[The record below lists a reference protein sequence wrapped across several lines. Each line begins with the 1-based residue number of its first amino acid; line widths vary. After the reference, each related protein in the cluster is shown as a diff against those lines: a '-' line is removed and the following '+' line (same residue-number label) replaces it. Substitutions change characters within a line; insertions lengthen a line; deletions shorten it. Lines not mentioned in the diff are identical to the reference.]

1 MAQCKAN
8 ANAANA
14 NADEPLE
21 SPGEL
26 ESELSIA
33 DISKRHSNPKR
44 WVLYFA
50 ILLVAVVVPYW
61 AGRTLAVQHTAWV
74 VKNFSGLSA
83 QGVVF
88 IAWVTTVATA
98 TVLAMALIES
108 GKWLWRF
115 LFVVFLAI
123 EQFISGL
130 CLLRLSF
137 WYSTYVVYGPASG
150 LANAANLGIISAGFG
165 VAVYAILFVGL
176 LVTVP
181 KKSRLN
187 VLTRSWA
194 SLIMFYAI
202 EVLAILVVIF
212 GGFMTAM

>member
-1 MAQCKAN
+1 M
-8 ANAANA
+8 
-14 NADEPLE
+14 
-21 SPGEL
+21 
-26 ESELSIA
+26 
-33 DISKRHSNPKR
+33 
-44 WVLYFA
+44 LYFA

-98 TVLAMALIES
+98 TALAMALIES
-108 GKWLWRF
+108 SRWLWRF
-115 LFVVFLAI
+115 LFVVFLTI

-176 LVTVP
+176 LVMVP

>member
-1 MAQCKAN
+1 MNQRKAN
-8 ANAANA
+8 VSA
-14 NADEPLE
+14 NADKTLE
-21 SPGEL
+21 SPSEL

-33 DISKRHSNPKR
+33 DISKRNSNPKR

-98 TVLAMALIES
+98 TALAMALIES
-108 GKWLWRF
+108 SRWLWRF
-115 LFVVFLAI
+115 LFVVFLTI

>member
-1 MAQCKAN
+1 MDQRKAN

-14 NADEPLE
+14 NADVATGF
-21 SPGEL
+21 PGEL

-33 DISKRHSNPKR
+33 GISKLHSNPKR

-98 TVLAMALIES
+98 TALAMALIES
-108 GKWLWRF
+108 SRWLWRF
-115 LFVVFLAI
+115 LFVVFLTI

-137 WYSTYVVYGPASG
+137 WYSTYVVYGSASG

-176 LVTVP
+176 LVMVP

-194 SLIMFYAI
+194 SFIMFYAI

-212 GGFMTAM
+212 GGFITAM

>member
-1 MAQCKAN
+1 M
-8 ANAANA
+8 
-14 NADEPLE
+14 
-21 SPGEL
+21 
-26 ESELSIA
+26 
-33 DISKRHSNPKR
+33 
-44 WVLYFA
+44 
-50 ILLVAVVVPYW
+50 
-61 AGRTLAVQHTAWV
+61 AVQHTAWV
-74 VKNFSGLSA
+74 VKNFSVLSA

-88 IAWVTTVATA
+88 IAWVTTVVTA

-108 GKWLWRF
+108 GRWLWRF

-137 WYSTYVVYGPASG
+137 WYSTYVVYGSASG

-176 LVTVP
+176 LVMVP

-187 VLTRSWA
+187 VLTCSWA

-212 GGFMTAM
+212 GGFITAM

>member
-1 MAQCKAN
+1 MDQRKAN

-14 NADEPLE
+14 NADETLE
-21 SPGEL
+21 LPGEL

-33 DISKRHSNPKR
+33 DISKLHSNPKR

-98 TVLAMALIES
+98 TALAMALIES
-108 GKWLWRF
+108 SRWLWRF
-115 LFVVFLAI
+115 LFVVFLTI

-137 WYSTYVVYGPASG
+137 LVFNIRCLWVSKWTCKCCKSW
-150 LANAANLGIISAGFG
+150 NNLCWIWRCC
-165 VAVYAILFVGL
+165 LCDFVCWIACNG
-176 LVTVP
+176 
-181 KKSRLN
+181 S
-187 VLTRSWA
+187 
-194 SLIMFYAI
+194 
-202 EVLAILVVIF
+202 
-212 GGFMTAM
+212 

>member
-1 MAQCKAN
+1 MDQRKAN
-8 ANAANA
+8 TDA
-14 NADEPLE
+14 NADKTLG
-21 SPGEL
+21 SPNEL

-44 WVLYFA
+44 WILYFA
-50 ILLVAVVVPYW
+50 VLLAAIVIPYW
-61 AGRTLAVQHTAWV
+61 IGRILAVQHTSWV
-74 VKNFSGLSA
+74 VQHYSGLTP

-98 TVLAMALIES
+98 TTLAMALIES
-108 GKWLWRF
+108 KKWLWRF
-115 LFVVFLAI
+115 LFVIFLTI

-137 WYSTYVVYGPASG
+137 WYSTYVVYGSAAG

-165 VAVYAILFVGL
+165 VAVYAVLFVGL
-176 LVTVP
+176 LVIVP
-181 KKSRLN
+181 KTSRLN
-187 VLTRSWA
+187 VLTCSWA
-194 SLIMFYAI
+194 SFIMFYTI

>member
-1 MAQCKAN
+1 MNQRKAN
-8 ANAANA
+8 VSA
-14 NADEPLE
+14 NADKTLE
-21 SPGEL
+21 SPSEL

-33 DISKRHSNPKR
+33 DISKRNSNPKR
-44 WVLYFA
+44 WIAYFS
-50 ILLVAVVVPYW
+50 ILLIAIVVPYW
-61 AGRTLAVQHTAWV
+61 VGRTLAVAHTDFV
-74 VKNFSGLSA
+74 IKSCSSLTA

-98 TVLAMALIES
+98 TALAMALIES
-108 GKWLWRF
+108 SKWLWRF
-115 LFVVFLAI
+115 LFVVFLTI

-137 WYSTYVVYGPASG
+137 WYSTYVVYGAFSG

-176 LVTVP
+176 LVMVP

-194 SLIMFYAI
+194 SFIMFYAI
-202 EVLAILVVIF
+202 EVLAIIVVLF

>member
-1 MAQCKAN
+1 MDQRKAN
-8 ANAANA
+8 ANA
-14 NADEPLE
+14 NADKTLE
-21 SPGEL
+21 SPSEL

-50 ILLVAVVVPYW
+50 ILLVAIVVPYW
-61 AGRTLAVQHTAWV
+61 VGRTLAVQHTAWV

-98 TVLAMALIES
+98 TALAMALIES
-108 GKWLWRF
+108 SKWLWRF
-115 LFVVFLAI
+115 LFVVFLTI

-137 WYSTYVVYGPASG
+137 WYSTYVVYGAFSG

-165 VAVYAILFVGL
+165 VAVYAVLFVGL
-176 LVTVP
+176 LVIVP

-194 SLIMFYAI
+194 SFIMFYAI

>member
-1 MAQCKAN
+1 MDQRKAN

-14 NADEPLE
+14 NADETLE
-21 SPGEL
+21 LPGEL

-33 DISKRHSNPKR
+33 DISKLHSNPKR

-98 TVLAMALIES
+98 TALAMALIES
-108 GKWLWRF
+108 SRWLWRF
-115 LFVVFLAI
+115 LFVVFLTI

-137 WYSTYVVYGPASG
+137 WYSTYVVYGSASG

-176 LVTVP
+176 LVMVP

-187 VLTRSWA
+187 VLTCSWA

-212 GGFMTAM
+212 GGFITAM

>member
-1 MAQCKAN
+1 MNQRKAN
-8 ANAANA
+8 VSA
-14 NADEPLE
+14 NADKTLE
-21 SPGEL
+21 SPSEL

-33 DISKRHSNPKR
+33 DISKRNSNPKR

-98 TVLAMALIES
+98 TALAMALIES
-108 GKWLWRF
+108 SRWLWRF
-115 LFVVFLAI
+115 LFVVFLTI

-176 LVTVP
+176 LVMVP

-194 SLIMFYAI
+194 SFIMFYAI

-212 GGFMTAM
+212 GGFITAM